1 MALIQAEIW
10 DGFCPEG
17 SRGFNPFDTLTLAQ
31 GNPGVSTHKRQD
43 NCQALRWANGFVPE
57 GQHDRSQARSAWNH
71 EENSSVPARRL
82 RHSNHRIGAHT
93 YTNHTVPYGTAL
105 LGGAFPGTSCQATIA
120 SSLRDKSHSPIE
132 APHNYL
138 CLT

>member
-71 EENSSVPARRL
+71 GENSRPSGTIEPIPSDPNFSTGVPGVSER
-82 RHSNHRIGAHT
+82 
-93 YTNHTVPYGTAL
+93 
-105 LGGAFPGTSCQATIA
+105 
-120 SSLRDKSHSPIE
+120 
-132 APHNYL
+132 
-138 CLT
+138 